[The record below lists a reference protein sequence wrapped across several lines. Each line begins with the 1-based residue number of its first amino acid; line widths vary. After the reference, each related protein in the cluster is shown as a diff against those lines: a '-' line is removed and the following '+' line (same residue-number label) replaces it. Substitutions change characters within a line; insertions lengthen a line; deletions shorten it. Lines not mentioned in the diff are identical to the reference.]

1 MAFPY
6 YYSIQVVVVVQN
18 LAHQLTKVQV
28 DIIDLLTFTQQY
40 LIITVVVPTFRL
52 SIDIS
57 TNW

>member
-1 MAFPY
+1 MTFTY
-6 YYSIQVVVVVQN
+6 YYSIQVVVVQN

-40 LIITVVVPTFRL
+40 LITTVVVPTFRL

>member
-6 YYSIQVVVVVQN
+6 YYLIQVVVVVQN

>member
-1 MAFPY
+1 MTFTY

-28 DIIDLLTFTQQY
+28 DIIDLLTFTQQN

>member
-1 MAFPY
+1 MTFTY
-6 YYSIQVVVVVQN
+6 YYSIQVVVVQN

-40 LIITVVVPTFRL
+40 LITTVVVPTFRS

-57 TNW
+57 ANW

>member
-1 MAFPY
+1 MTFTY
-6 YYSIQVVVVVQN
+6 YYSIQVVVVQN

-40 LIITVVVPTFRL
+40 LITTVVVPTFRS

>member
-1 MAFPY
+1 MACPY

-52 SIDIS
+52 STDIS